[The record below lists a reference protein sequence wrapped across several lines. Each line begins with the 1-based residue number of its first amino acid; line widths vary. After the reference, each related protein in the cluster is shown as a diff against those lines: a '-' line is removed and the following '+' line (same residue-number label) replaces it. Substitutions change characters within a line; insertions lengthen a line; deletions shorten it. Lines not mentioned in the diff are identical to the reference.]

1 MKIPSLLLG
10 WCLLA
15 PALHAFAPH
24 PSVLTVKYGDNMLPV
39 VRVTSS
45 GPYVIVDGKEK
56 LIRSSP
62 VYFVQEAA
70 HFSDNFVQTR
80 RGALGG
86 TMKVATLD
94 GSVMDLSAPHLGN
107 FNFEATL
114 EAKQTIKSGFA
125 VMVFYSDETFDEH
138 AVHAKPAEVFVRDL
152 PELPAGKSV
161 NVKFFAAILP
171 RTMDPRF
178 FVHIFDDSGR
188 EVQTSGA
195 DHAWRYYALRDR
207 ARLARALEKY
217 LAENKGADHA
227 AVPVSTPKPV
237 FKSTAEL
244 PKGEVVIT
252 LTIEPDGTVSA
263 VDAGNVANDS
273 ARNSLV
279 EAMSGWLFL
288 PKLKAGQPVSNY
300 MQVPLQF

>member
-1 MKIPSLLLG
+1 MKNPSLFLLG

-62 VYFVQEAA
+62 IYLVQEAA
-70 HFSDNFVQTR
+70 NFSDNFVQTK

-86 TMKVATLD
+86 TMKATTLD
-94 GSVMDLSAPHLGN
+94 GSVMDPSAPHLGN
-107 FNFEATL
+107 LSFATTVV
-114 EAKQTIKSGFA
+114 ARQDIKSGFA
-125 VMVFYSDETFDEH
+125 VMVFYTDETFAEH
-138 AVHAKPAEVFVRDL
+138 PAHASPAEVFVRAL

-161 NVKFFAAILP
+161 DVKFFAAILP
-171 RTMDPRF
+171 RAMEARF

-195 DHAWRYYALRDR
+195 DHA
-207 ARLARALEKY
+207 
-217 LAENKGADHA
+217 

-237 FKSTAEL
+237 FNSTAEL
-244 PKGEVVIT
+244 PKGEVIIT